1 MVRQQLRDA
10 LQLTVGRRV
19 LFVQAAVVRD
29 NGQMLGSLRNKSIQ
43 QDLGG
48 TGAKESADCDHVAV
62 FDGRYSLS
70 SCYHFVFHKNLP
82 LLIYKMFPRAGWFR
96 PAERIDNRSYFLL
109 TQPLATISCMT

>member
-1 MVRQQLRDA
+1 MIDLVVGQKLSDTLELA
-10 LQLTVGRRV
+10 VGRSV

-29 NGQMLGSLRNKSIQ
+29 NGQVLGSLCYQSVH

-82 LLIYKMFPRAGWFR
+82 LLI
-96 PAERIDNRSYFLL
+96 
-109 TQPLATISCMT
+109 